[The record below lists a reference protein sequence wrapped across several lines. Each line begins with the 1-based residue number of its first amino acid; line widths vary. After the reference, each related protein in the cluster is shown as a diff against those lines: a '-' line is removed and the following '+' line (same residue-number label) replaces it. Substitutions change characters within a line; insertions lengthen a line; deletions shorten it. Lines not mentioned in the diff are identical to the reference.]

1 MAKIIPVGIDL
12 GTTLSAVSYIDS
24 DGKTQ
29 MIRNTTGGVLTPS
42 AVLFDDD
49 NIIVGAAA
57 WEAAAEFPGRVAEN
71 AKRDVGAASYRHKI
85 VGQQYPPEVI
95 QGCILRQLRHDIMSA
110 VGDSFQAVVTV
121 PAYFDEARRKIT
133 ADAGAMSG
141 LPVLDI
147 VNEPTAAALAFGE
160 RLGYLSP
167 EGAPEGEMKL
177 VVYDLGGGTFDVT
190 VMELAAGKVR
200 TLSTDGDYELGG
212 IHWDARLAEYAEEQ
226 FRKLYPNAREFD
238 DRDHIKLARAARAAK
253 HDLSAVPATT
263 LRFTLDQHEL
273 KLPVTRDLFESLS
286 DDLVERTVFTT
297 NQALRA
303 AGLLWDDI
311 DRLLLVGG
319 STRMLA
325 VRSALQKNSGL
336 VPDDDVHPDEAVARG
351 AAVYCRYQMGVR
363 GISDAIPKLR
373 VTDVNSHGLGI
384 EGVNQETMR
393 VQNVTVIPRNTPLPY
408 TVTRQFVTKTDNQR
422 SIKIQLLEGE
432 SSLPDQCSPLAS
444 AGIKHLPPG
453 LPKGTPITVTYT
465 YDTSG
470 RLSVNASVE
479 GLGDEAKIEL
489 DRVRGLPATRI
500 DRWKKVICR
509 DGGYQDFEEAVASML
524 ISDDVLHSGT
534 EKQKLEPDKPVERKR
549 PNLDPA
555 VEVGAPQAA
564 SERLWAQARGQ
575 KEAAS
580 AKNAKPT
587 ETKSAA
593 SSTKAKSQDD
603 DTWPPQSQKKT
614 PAKKPKAKKSSSSD
628 SSSGIARY
636 VLAGIL
642 GAWICYYGVCLVWPQ
657 MNLLGLPLPGVSEQ
671 APSPSSTGP

>member
-1 MAKIIPVGIDL
+1 MANVIPVGIDL
-12 GTTLSAVSYIDS
+12 GTTLSAVSYID
-24 DGKTQ
+24 DQGETQ
-29 MIRNTTGGVLTPS
+29 MIRNQAGGVLTPS

-49 NIIVGAAA
+49 NIIVGSAA

-71 AKRDVGAASYRHKI
+71 AKRDVGASSYRHKI

-95 QGCILRQLRHDIMSA
+95 QGCILRQLRHDIISA
-110 VGDSFQAVVTV
+110 VGENFQAVITV

-133 ADAGAMSG
+133 ADSGTMSG

-226 FRKLYPNAREFD
+226 FHKLYPHAREFD
-238 DRDHIKLARAARAAK
+238 DRDHIKLSRAARAAK
-253 HDLSAVPATT
+253 HDLSAVPAAT
-263 LRFTLDQHEL
+263 LLFKLDEHEL
-273 KLPVTRDLFESLS
+273 RMPVTRDLFNSLS

-303 AGLLWDDI
+303 AGLLWEDI

-319 STRMLA
+319 STRMAA
-325 VRSALQKNSGL
+325 VRKALQTTSGL
-336 VPDDDVHPDEAVARG
+336 VPDDAVHPDEAVARG
-351 AAVYCRYQMGVR
+351 AAVFCRYQMGIR
-363 GISDAIPKLR
+363 GISQAVPKLK

-384 EGVNQETMR
+384 EGINQETMR
-393 VQNVTVIPRNTPLPY
+393 VENVTVIPRNTPLPY
-408 TVTRQFVTKTDNQR
+408 TITRQFVTKTDNQR
-422 SIKIQLLEGE
+422 SIKIQLLEGD
-432 SSLPDQCSPLAS
+432 SSLPDQCSPLAA

-479 GLGDEAKIEL
+479 GLGDQAKIEL
-489 DRVRGLPATRI
+489 DRVRGLPAQRI

-509 DGGYQDFEEAVASML
+509 DGGYHDFEEAVASML
-524 ISDDVLHSGT
+524 ISDDHLHSAK
-534 EKQKLEPDKPVERKR
+534 EKKPLEPEKPVERKKQT
-549 PNLDPA
+549 LEPA
-555 VEVGAPQAA
+555 VKQGAPQAA
-564 SERLWAQARGQ
+564 SERLWSQARGQ
-575 KEAAS
+575 AA
-580 AKNAKPT
+580 
-587 ETKSAA
+587 
-593 SSTKAKSQDD
+593 AKSQGKPAAKSPAQSQASSKSKANEEPS
-603 DTWPPQSQKKT
+603 WPPES
-614 PAKKPKAKKSSSSD
+614 AKADKPKRSKSSSD
-628 SSSGIARY
+628 SGGGVGVAGY

-642 GAWICYYGVCLVWPQ
+642 GAWLCYYAVCLVWPQ
-657 MNLLGLPLPGVSEQ
+657 MNMLGLPLPGVSQ
-671 APSPSSTGP
+671 AAPPSSTTAP